1 MRTEE
6 DAVSLSER
14 IRRIE
19 ADARAHALNPPKLVY
34 NKNTR
39 YAYDRLYADL
49 PAWERYARSNAYG
62 LVNQPVIINDDDH
75 ITGRYYLKQNELID
89 EADVFGLN
97 RQNDVGA
104 PDIEARKLMN
114 TEIARRY
121 PAFFS
126 QYMDSSLCND
136 FMVYGHVSYSFERV
150 LHMGVDGMKDLCR
163 GHLDRTKDPE
173 SIEFYNGVLIMLD
186 ALLEW
191 NDRHVAELERR
202 GRHDLVRL
210 CRKVPRK
217 PAETFE
223 EAVQAL
229 NMLYFA
235 VSRETACGTYGPGWL
250 DYHLWPYLERD
261 LAAGRCTMADAKELV
276 AELFIR
282 FDERVAMSETHND
295 TVMVG
300 GSHPNGA
307 PAINP
312 LTYVMVEAIMEL
324 SITDLLV
331 YLKMP
336 SNPPKEYVELASR
349 YLYESGNRGMILSDT
364 AIAGALAHRGMPY
377 SEALGYT
384 ANGCMEIGGP
394 ANNSDLLFSG
404 WHNIPKFVEL
414 AITGG
419 RCLVTGNRYDIVRF
433 RGLESY
439 GSFEDFYAELVQE
452 MTRILHVYFET
463 LDIMSEYAEK
473 YRPVYLASSLVNDC
487 LLRGRNMHGGGARY
501 HDYGTAPVGM
511 PNAADSLFAIK
522 KAVFDD
528 RRCTASELVR
538 ALEADY
544 EGYQALR
551 LVLRSIPKYGRDN
564 AEADEMAVR
573 FINSVCD
580 IYESYTNRWG
590 GAVKPVVM
598 TFIWAN
604 QAGSKLGATADGNRA
619 RTAVAQGVTPQSAA
633 MTEGVTAAIL
643 SNTRIPY
650 HRLTGGASTMWD
662 FDPAWINQELL
673 QSLMTTFF
681 DLGGQMFQGNTSVDV
696 AELVRAKE
704 DPGSYEHL
712 IVRVGG
718 FSARFVHLTPDLQDD
733 IIKRHRHCN

>member
-1 MRTEE
+1 
-6 DAVSLSER
+6 VGLSER

-19 ADARAHALNPPKLVY
+19 ADARTHALNPPELVY
-34 NKNTR
+34 NRNTR
-39 YAYDRLYADL
+39 YAYDRLYADR
-49 PAWERYARSNAYG
+49 PAWERYVRSNAYG
-62 LVNQPVIINDDDH
+62 LVNQPVFINDDDH
-75 ITGRYYLKQNELID
+75 IIGRYYLKQTKLID
-89 EADVFGLN
+89 DADVFGLN

-104 PDIEARKLMN
+104 PDIEARRLMN
-114 TEIARRY
+114 AEIARRY

-126 QYMDSSLCND
+126 QVVESSLCND
-136 FMVYGHVSYSFERV
+136 FMVYGHVSYSFEQV
-150 LHMGVDGMKDLCR
+150 LHHGVDGMRDLCR
-163 GHLDRTKDPE
+163 RYLERTRDPK
-173 SIEFYNGVLIMLD
+173 SVEFYNGVLIMLD

-191 NDRHVAELERR
+191 NDRHVAELQRR
-202 GRHDLVRL
+202 GRHDLATL
-210 CRKVPRK
+210 CGKVPRR
-217 PAETFE
+217 PAQTFQ
-223 EAVQAL
+223 EAVQSL

-261 LAAGRCTMADAKELV
+261 LAAGRCSMAEAKELV

-282 FDERVAMSETHND
+282 FDERVALSEMHND

-300 GSHPNGA
+300 GSHPNGVR
-307 PAINP
+307 AINP
-312 LTYVMVEAIMEL
+312 LTYAMVEVIMEL
-324 SITDLLV
+324 GITDLLV

-336 SNPPKEYVELASR
+336 ANPPREYVELAAN
-349 YLYESGNRGMILSDT
+349 YLYKSGNRGMILSDE
-364 AIAGALAHRGMPY
+364 AIAGALAYRGMPY
-377 SEALGYT
+377 TEALGYT

-419 RCLVTGNRYDIVRF
+419 RCLVTGRRYDIVSF
-433 RGLESY
+433 EGLESY
-439 GSFEDFYAELVQE
+439 RSFEGFYADLVHQ
-452 MTRILHVYFET
+452 MKRILHLYFET
-463 LDIMSEYAEK
+463 LDIMSEYAES

-522 KAVFDD
+522 KAVFED
-528 RRCTASELVR
+528 RTCSARELVR

-544 EGYQALR
+544 NGYEALR
-551 LVLRSIPKYGRDN
+551 LALKSTPKYGRDN
-564 AEADEMAVR
+564 GGADDMAVR

-604 QAGSKLGATADGNRA
+604 QAGSKLGATADGNHA
-619 RTAVAQGVTPQSAA
+619 GTAVAQGVTPQSAA
-633 MTEGVTAAIL
+633 MTKGVTAAIV

-650 HRLTGGASTMWD
+650 HRLGGGASTMWD

-673 QSLMTTFF
+673 QNLMTTFF

-696 AELVRAKE
+696 AELMRAKE
-704 DPGSYEHL
+704 DPRSYEHL

-718 FSARFVHLTPDLQDD
+718 FSARFAYLTPDLQDD
-733 IIKRHRHCN
+733 IIKRYRHSA